1 VVVVGLCAGAGSG
14 SGPGRKLMMSA
25 ITSVWLRPLTIG
37 TVDIAGSD
45 PVGAASK
52 LGPGTSVNVLRV
64 VRTRCIFMRAARIRL
79 LWLFSFGWIQP
90 EHVQQDGGY
99 VCHHDEGNEHDEP

>member
-1 VVVVGLCAGAGSG
+1 
-14 SGPGRKLMMSA
+14 MMSV

-64 VRTRCIFMRAARIRL
+64 VRTRRIFMRAARIRLLLLL

-90 EHVQQDGGY
+90 EHVQQDGGD
-99 VCHHDEGNEHDEP
+99 VGHHDEGNEHDEP

>member
-1 VVVVGLCAGAGSG
+1 MVGLTGYAGSG
-14 SGPGRKLMMSA
+14 SGRA
-25 ITSVWLRPLTIG
+25 ITIVLLRPLTIG

-64 VRTRCIFMRAARIRL
+64 VRTRRIFMRAARIRLL

>member
-1 VVVVGLCAGAGSG
+1 
-14 SGPGRKLMMSA
+14 MMSV

-52 LGPGTSVNVLRV
+52 LGPGTSVNVLIV
-64 VRTRCIFMRAARIRL
+64 VRTRRIFMRAARIRLLLLL

-90 EHVQQDGGY
+90 EHVEQDGGD

>member
-1 VVVVGLCAGAGSG
+1 M
-14 SGPGRKLMMSA
+14 RQ
-25 ITSVWLRPLTIG
+25 LTIG

-52 LGPGTSVNVLRV
+52 LGSGTSVNVLRV
-64 VRTRCIFMRAARIRL
+64 VRTRRIFMRAARIRL
-79 LWLFSFGWIQP
+79 LLLAWMFSFGWIQA
-90 EHVQQDGGY
+90 EHVQQDGGD

>member
-1 VVVVGLCAGAGSG
+1 
-14 SGPGRKLMMSA
+14 MMSA

-64 VRTRCIFMRAARIRL
+64 VRTRRSFMRAARIRL
-79 LWLFSFGWIQP
+79 LLMVWLFSFGWIQP
-90 EHVQQDGGY
+90 EHVQQDGGD